1 MLTVI
6 LGNGEGRWSAVKLA
20 EAYARLATGRQV
32 RASFV
37 YAPDPDGAFHALPL
51 LSVDPGLARRADLDA
66 ARRKVTHAMTLVP
79 QGTAFATD
87 LRPQLQ
93 ALQARLAAVAPPGG
107 PLILGAFAKTGTPAL
122 AEANF
127 SPADLAINRLLAQ
140 GRVLGWDTR
149 HVFVIDGGE
158 AIPLSADRT
167 AAAAAARSRA
177 VRRLEEDAELR
188 LGPRLAGEVVRRLVA
203 DNVAL
208 DRREHPFI
216 LSRDGRVLVQVSP
229 ALEEIT
235 TPDKSSGKVMAVVV
249 AAYGPGATSVGSDG
263 RALDAS
269 GEPSCAFAVVVNFE
283 FPIQS
288 EGNSAAD
295 FAAQIIRDQLADR
308 LVACRARG

>member
-1 MLTVI
+1 M
-6 LGNGEGRWSAVKLA
+6 
-20 EAYARLATGRQV
+20 
-32 RASFV
+32 
-37 YAPDPDGAFHALPL
+37 
-51 LSVDPGLARRADLDA
+51 
-66 ARRKVTHAMTLVP
+66 
-79 QGTAFATD
+79 
-87 LRPQLQ
+87 
-93 ALQARLAAVAPPGG
+93 
-107 PLILGAFAKTGTPAL
+107 
-122 AEANF
+122 
-127 SPADLAINRLLAQ
+127 
-140 GRVLGWDTR
+140 
-149 HVFVIDGGE
+149 
-158 AIPLSADRT
+158 
-167 AAAAAARSRA
+167 
-177 VRRLEEDAELR
+177 RRLEEDAELR